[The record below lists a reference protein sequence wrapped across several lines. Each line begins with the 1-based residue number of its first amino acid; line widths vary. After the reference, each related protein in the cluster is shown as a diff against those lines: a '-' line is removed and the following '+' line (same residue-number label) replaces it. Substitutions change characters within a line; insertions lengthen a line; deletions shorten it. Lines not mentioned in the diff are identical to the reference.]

1 MSIQNGV
8 NEIYEQL
15 IQFRFKNKSGEF
27 YKKDWRILRNNN
39 IVPHRYDFV
48 KEISLNI
55 YFECEDLDSLKS
67 KFQDKIQQKIKNDEL
82 TIIEIINDTDEKI
95 LTVEEQKELLNQ
107 IEIFAMKE
115 SLIFCESNL
124 I

>member
-27 YKKDWRILRNNN
+27 YKEDWRILRNNN

-82 TIIEIINDTDEKI
+82 TIIEIINDTVKDFNSRRAERI
-95 LTVEEQKELLNQ
+95 
-107 IEIFAMKE
+107 I
-115 SLIFCESNL
+115 ESNRNICYERIFNFL
-124 I
+124 

>member
-27 YKKDWRILRNNN
+27 YKEDWRILRNNN

-82 TIIEIINDTDEKI
+82 TIIEIINDTGEKI

-107 IEIFAMKE
+107 IEIFSIKE
-115 SLIFCESNL
+115 SLIFCE
-124 I
+124 